1 MKFIDLKNFFDN
13 LTYEKVIM
21 LILIIFLLMYIDK
34 KISINSLV
42 INKNN

>member
-1 MKFIDLKNFFDN
+1 MEFIDLKNFFDN
-13 LTYEKVIM
+13 LSYEKVIM
-21 LILIIFLLMYIDK
+21 LILVIFLLMYIDK